1 MDGLYCGLLAFHFT
15 EWKQCWLHTVC
26 VISSLWVQPVL
37 YCGLQKKKYHS
48 PFWDRPTVVIVV
60 CWVVCMVVLYPYRIT
75 GIYPTT
81 LVVVVVVPGLGAIC
95 TTNTLLSFIRNHV
108 QLVAQFVLWF
118 VIFFCNSA
126 FNTVLYWLTPGSKSC
141 TIRPRPY
148 SPPLP
153 PISMLGVGVCK

>member
-1 MDGLYCGLLAFHFT
+1 MLVAHC
-15 EWKQCWLHTVC
+15 VC
-26 VISSLWVQPVL
+26 YLFIVGTTSFVLWFA
-37 YCGLQKKKYHS
+37 KKKIPQS
-48 PFWDRPTVVIVV
+48 ILGPSNCRD
-60 CWVVCMVVLYPYRIT
+60 CCVLGGVYGGTYPYRIT